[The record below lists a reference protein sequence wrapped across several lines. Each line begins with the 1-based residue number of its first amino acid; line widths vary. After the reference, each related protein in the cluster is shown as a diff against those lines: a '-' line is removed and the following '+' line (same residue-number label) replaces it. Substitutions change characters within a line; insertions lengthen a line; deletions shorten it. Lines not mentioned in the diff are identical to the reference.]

1 MSQTVAPPT
10 AAADAQD
17 LADRAARRAGIHI
30 RELHDLESM
39 QQASQ
44 LLDAVWTDPTG
55 TIMPMNL
62 IRALAS
68 AGSYV
73 AGAELDGRMVGA
85 VIGFL
90 GMHDREVVLHS
101 HILGVLEATRGRS
114 VGFALKH
121 HQRAWCLARGITTML
136 WTFDPLVRRN
146 AYFNLSKL
154 GAIGARYE
162 PNFYGEM
169 TDGINAG
176 DESDRMVVVWQLDD
190 PRVSAAAEGRLPGAV
205 DGARADVLLDA
216 DGDGAPRTFAVEGDT
231 LRCRIPED
239 ILAMR
244 TEQPDLALRWR
255 HALRDT
261 LGAVMSDGYHVVGMD
276 RAGWY
281 TVTRST
287 GG

>member
-1 MSQTVAPPT
+1 MSQTAAPPT
-10 AAADAQD
+10 AAADARD
-17 LADRAARRAGIHI
+17 LAEAAARRAGIRI

-55 TIMPMNL
+55 AVMPMNL

-73 AGAELDGRMVGA
+73 AAAEMDGRMVGV

-90 GMHDREVVLHS
+90 GMHDGEVVLHS

-176 DESDRMVVVWQLDD
+176 DESDRMVVVWQLDAA
-190 PRVSAAAEGRLPGAV
+190 RAAAAAQGRLPNAA
-205 DGARADVLLDA
+205 DGARAGVLLDA
-216 DGDGAPRTFAVEGDT
+216 DGDGVPCTFAAEGDA

-239 ILAMR
+239 ILALR
-244 TEQPDLALRWR
+244 TAQPGLARRWR

-261 LGAVMSDGYHVVGMD
+261 LGAAVSDGYTAVAMD

-281 TVTRST
+281 TLTRSS